1 MGHVP
6 LFSSERLRFCPSS
19 GIYSFLIFSFFVG
32 SAVAFFIALAVP
44 VLMLPCFDCR

>member
-19 GIYSFLIFSFFVG
+19 GIYSFLIFSFLLVLLLL
-32 SAVAFFIALAVP
+32 FFIALAVP
-44 VLMLPCFDCR
+44 VLMLPCFDCH